1 MISERLK
8 LARKN
13 SNLTQGEVAKNYMS
27 LGKQFLVGNKVKPYL
42 IFLLLKN

>member
-13 SNLTQGEVAKNYMS
+13 SNLTQGEVAKKLYVTRQTIS
-27 LGKQFLVGNKVKPYL
+27 R
-42 IFLLLKN
+42 